1 MSATTLPPVAVDKE
15 LAKQLKRRA
24 AQAIQARMELEE
36 LIIKAVAAG
45 GSYREV
51 AKLVGMTHPT
61 VMKIVM
67 SAPTLKLPP
76 DGKIP
81 SVEGDE

>member
-1 MSATTLPPVAVDKE
+1 MPGVAVDPE
-15 LAKQLKRRA
+15 MKRRLVRTA
-24 AQAIQARMELEE
+24 ANAVKARMDLEE
-36 LIIKAVAAG
+36 LIIRAVAAG

-67 SAPTLKLPP
+67 SAPRLELPP

-81 SVEGDE
+81 PAEDE